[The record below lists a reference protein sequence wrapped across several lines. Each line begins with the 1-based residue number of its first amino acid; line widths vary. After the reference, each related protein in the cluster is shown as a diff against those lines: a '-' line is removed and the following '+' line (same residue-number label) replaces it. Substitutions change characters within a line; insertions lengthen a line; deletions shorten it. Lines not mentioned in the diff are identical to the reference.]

1 MENEIDIMVGTALV
15 DMYAKFGTVDTALKV
30 FEQMHRRNE
39 ATWNALHGG
48 LAMHGRGK
56 LVLNMFPQMLEEAK
70 PDELTFIA
78 LLSACSHSGLFDQ
91 GRHYFYNLQA
101 LHGATPQIEHCACM
115 VDLLGRAGNWKR
127 LKVHGKLELG
137 ESLLQEL
144 VQMEPHNTDY
154 HDKANLLR
162 QDFRYKGLRK
172 LPGISSVYIGGQVH
186 QLSAGDM
193 SHPNTMESYMKL
205 DEMIQRLRRING
217 QTQEKRLQENEKR
230 RSKWFLK
237 LA

>member
-1 MENEIDIMVGTALV
+1 MARRVFEVMEERSVVSWTAILDGVVKLDGVGNGRVVFDQMNERNEVAWTIMIVGYPSIGLICEIFSFLGEKVFGSCAQSGDRVTGSWVQAYALKTMENEIDIMVGTALV

-78 LLSACSHSGLFDQ
+78 LLTACSHSGLFDQ

-127 LKVHGKLELG
+127 LK
-137 ESLLQEL
+137 
-144 VQMEPHNTDY
+144 Y
-154 HDKANLLR
+154 
-162 QDFRYKGLRK
+162 
-172 LPGISSVYIGGQVH
+172 
-186 QLSAGDM
+186 
-193 SHPNTMESYMKL
+193 
-205 DEMIQRLRRING
+205 
-217 QTQEKRLQENEKR
+217 
-230 RSKWFLK
+230 
-237 LA
+237 

>member
-115 VDLLGRAGNWKR
+115 VDLLGRAG
-127 LKVHGKLELG
+127 GK
-137 ESLLQEL
+137 Q
-144 VQMEPHNTDY
+144 
-154 HDKANLLR
+154 DKANLLR

-230 RSKWFLK
+230 RVKINTLSSKWFLK